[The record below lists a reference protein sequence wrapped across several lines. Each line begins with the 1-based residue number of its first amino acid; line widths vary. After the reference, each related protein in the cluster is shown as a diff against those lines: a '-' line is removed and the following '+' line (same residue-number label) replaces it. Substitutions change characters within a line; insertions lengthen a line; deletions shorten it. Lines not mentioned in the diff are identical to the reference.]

1 MAVVASTAPPLH
13 MPSALLSCRGGG
25 GGEGGATTTTTRSCS
40 SSSQFQKQPVVVVS
54 SSASSS
60 SWCISRLI
68 VLRRSSAWSSNPRR
82 FCRRDAR
89 RTATAKQKKMIRI
102 TSCEATGRGFDDRLG
117 EIAAEARRRASDA
130 ARAVSGKAED
140 VFNDVKRKTVEF
152 QEKNDVK
159 GKAKRAARNANLR
172 LEELAFDLK
181 RKVAK
186 WDREYGV
193 SDKAREAADFAAEQV
208 QNVDRQLGIR
218 QKARNATT
226 DLRLKW
232 PTYRKQFNAFLETP
246 IGKSVV
252 TLFMVWFL
260 VSGWAFR
267 IFFFSLWFL
276 PFAGPFLLGTLSKA
290 AIVEGACPNCGARY
304 IGGRNQVVIC
314 QQCKGVVWQPRQ
326 DFSKKDKQ
334 DPTIIDIDI
343 DEN

>member
-1 MAVVASTAPPLH
+1 MALEAPPRRPGDAVLSILPPRYLDESGPEEEEERHGFVVVLFLCLLLRIVNRRIAMAVVASTAPPLH

-25 GGEGGATTTTTRSCS
+25 GGGATTTTTRSCS

-159 GKAKRAARNANLR
+159 GKVRNAMISISESERERERASIFVRASGCLSLQAAVSINPRRRPRIL
-172 LEELAFDLK
+172 LLLVQT
-181 RKVAK
+181 VA
-186 WDREYGV
+186 
-193 SDKAREAADFAAEQV
+193 
-208 QNVDRQLGIR
+208 
-218 QKARNATT
+218 
-226 DLRLKW
+226 
-232 PTYRKQFNAFLETP
+232 
-246 IGKSVV
+246 
-252 TLFMVWFL
+252 
-260 VSGWAFR
+260 
-267 IFFFSLWFL
+267 
-276 PFAGPFLLGTLSKA
+276 
-290 AIVEGACPNCGARY
+290 
-304 IGGRNQVVIC
+304 
-314 QQCKGVVWQPRQ
+314 
-326 DFSKKDKQ
+326 
-334 DPTIIDIDI
+334 
-343 DEN
+343 